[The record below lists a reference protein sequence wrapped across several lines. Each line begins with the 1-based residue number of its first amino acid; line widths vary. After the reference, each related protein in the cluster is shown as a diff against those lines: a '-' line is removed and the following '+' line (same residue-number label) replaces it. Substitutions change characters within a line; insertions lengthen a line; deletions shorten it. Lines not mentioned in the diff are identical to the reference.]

1 MDGVGKLP
9 EALENTPGISRVVGR
24 RRPAFFLD
32 FDGTLA
38 PISATPASTTMPTDM
53 KHLLARLAGAH
64 LVCVASGR
72 GLADL
77 QAKVGLPSVYYA
89 ADHGHHIVG
98 PEGSGVELEVAPED
112 SLELEKASYEL
123 ERRLRDLEGA
133 IVETKGVS
141 LSVHYRLVAEAERHH
156 VAQIVREVA
165 DESSGLRLTTGK
177 LIYELTPDLG
187 WDKGKAVLWLLK
199 RLGFRRSAVCPI
211 CLGDDRTDE
220 DMFRAAKGWGVGIV
234 VGDAQADTLADYRLS
249 GFDQVASF
257 LEHFASQQAVEEWRF
272 GR

>member
-9 EALENTPGISRVVGR
+9 GALENTPGISRVVGR

-38 PISATPASTTMPTDM
+38 PISATPASTTMPADM

-112 SLELEKASYEL
+112 SLEIEKASYEL
-123 ERRLRDLEGA
+123 ERQLRDVEGT

-165 DESSGLRLTTGK
+165 DGSPGLRLTTGK

-249 GFDQVASF
+249 GFDQVAGF
-257 LEHFASQQAVEEWRF
+257 LEHFASRQPVE
-272 GR
+272 G